1 MIKLSL
7 INMLVS
13 ECCEWPPTF
22 EPHEQD
28 GEILGFCS
36 KCGEGSAFID
46 DDDFDKDDEAKTI
59 GVENGKSKKS

>member
-1 MIKLSL
+1 
-7 INMLVS
+7 MLVS
-13 ECCEWPPTF
+13 ECCEWPPVF